1 MVHFKERDLRIEKI
15 EKAKIYLSRNDLD
28 AYTGKAFFL
37 KVQKF
42 GRAGRDID
50 DTAFAERA
58 AIGDTDDHPFHIGQI
73 GDTQKSAE
81 RMFPVSR
88 HQFVSVMDPS
98 AGCLTPVE
106 TVMIIRSKPLLL
118 PPCGIGGCE
127 SDQQKDDMYQTKGH
141 TCYRFYS
148 TIT

>member
-42 GRAGRDID
+42 GRTGRDID
-50 DTAFAERA
+50 DTAFTERA

-73 GDTQKSAE
+73 GDT
-81 RMFPVSR
+81 
-88 HQFVSVMDPS
+88 
-98 AGCLTPVE
+98 
-106 TVMIIRSKPLLL
+106 
-118 PPCGIGGCE
+118 
-127 SDQQKDDMYQTKGH
+127 
-141 TCYRFYS
+141 
-148 TIT
+148 